1 MKKETKLYKIMNTP
15 FSIVFKSA
23 MVSFLAEWYGFLWDL
38 RWMIVFGIL
47 LIIGDFWFG
56 ISESKYKRRKIVWS
70 EARSKTLIK
79 GVDYLCYITI
89 GIALGKAIAQPYG
102 LDPLVVATT
111 LLLVCYMFEL
121 NSIYKHICVIHD
133 VIPKYDL
140 WDFLLMIVTFKFKK
154 FGIEFFGVLDQIRTE
169 RKSRNVNNK

>member
-15 FSIVFKSA
+15 FSIVFKST
-23 MVSFLAEWYGFLWDL
+23 MVSFLAEWYGFLWGL

-56 ISESKYKRRKIVWS
+56 ISESKYKRRKIVWA

-121 NSIYKHICVIHD
+121 NSIYKHICVIHE
-133 VIPKYDL
+133 VTPKYDL

-154 FGIEFFGVLDQIRTE
+154 FGIEFFGVLDQIRTT
-169 RKSRNVNNK
+169 RKSRNVKNK